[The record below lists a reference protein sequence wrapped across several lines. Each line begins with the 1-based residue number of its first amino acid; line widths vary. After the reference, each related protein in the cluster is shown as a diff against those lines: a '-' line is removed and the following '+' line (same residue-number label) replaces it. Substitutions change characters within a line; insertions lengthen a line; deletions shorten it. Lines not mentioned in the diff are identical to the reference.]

1 MERYEGCQSEV
12 SEVYGATP
20 TEKEVC
26 SHMENKT
33 ITLPPTKKETQVR
46 EVKEKTKKTRVLV
59 ENLVLIQESDYN
71 PELQW
76 NILFGGGGNIC
87 DKNHNEYLR
96 TTIKRHISMKL
107 HSYKTQDQKN
117 EILDEEQFVDI
128 DFVLDLLKKSNMQCF
143 YCKELVQLLYKHV
156 REPKQWTLDRI
167 NNDIGH
173 NRGNVEI
180 ACLSCNLRRRCIY
193 HERYVFTKQMKIV
206 KTET

>member
-1 MERYEGCQSEV
+1 
-12 SEVYGATP
+12 
-20 TEKEVC
+20 
-26 SHMENKT
+26 
-33 ITLPPTKKETQVR
+33 
-46 EVKEKTKKTRVLV
+46 
-59 ENLVLIQESDYN
+59 
-71 PELQW
+71 
-76 NILFGGGGNIC
+76 
-87 DKNHNEYLR
+87 
-96 TTIKRHISMKL
+96 MKL

-143 YCKELVQLLYKHV
+143 YCRELVQLLYKHV

-167 NNDIGH
+167 NNDMGH

>member
-1 MERYEGCQSEV
+1 MD
-12 SEVYGATP
+12 
-20 TEKEVC
+20 
-26 SHMENKT
+26 NKT
-33 ITLPPTKKETQVR
+33 ITITQTKKETQIR
-46 EVKEKTKKTRVLV
+46 EVKEKPKKTRVIL
-59 ENLVLIQESDYN
+59 ENQVLIKEYDYN

-76 NILFGGGGNIC
+76 NILFGSGGDIC
-87 DKNHNEYLR
+87 DAHHNDFLR

-107 HSYKTQDQKN
+107 NSYKNQDQKN
-117 EILDEEQFVDI
+117 TLLNEEQFVDI
-128 DFVLDLLKKSNMQCF
+128 NFVIDLLKKSHMQCF

-167 NNDIGH
+167 DNDIGH

-193 HERYVFTKQMKIV
+193 HERYIFTKQMKII